1 MVFCLYAV
9 RADGMCLLFGND
21 AWVLTMIDNHKK
33 QKPQK
38 PIGQASRHF
47 IWQRVTGLANIPLVV
62 FFIASLLIH
71 RGADHATIIAY
82 FGHPLIA
89 LIMLVFIL
97 SALWHMR
104 LGMENVI
111 DDYIHHKAFHKFAYL
126 LNLIFTLFV
135 AVVCILALVKLT
147 LT

>member
-1 MVFCLYAV
+1 
-9 RADGMCLLFGND
+9 
-21 AWVLTMIDNHKK
+21 MIDKYKK
-33 QKPQK
+33 RK

-47 IWQRVTGLANIPLVV
+47 VWQRATGLANIPLVI
-62 FFIASLLIH
+62 FFIASLLAH
-71 RGADHATIIAY
+71 RGADYATITAY

-89 LIMLVFIL
+89 SIMLVFIL

-111 DDYIHHKAFHKFAYL
+111 DDYIHDKVLHKLAYL
-126 LNLIFTLFV
+126 ANLIFTLIV
-135 AVVCILALVKLT
+135 AVVCILALVKLI